1 MNDVIVFG
9 KLSIVQVIRIPMFN
23 GGTRQSVKTVHAMWG
38 ISEADAIDA
47 FAAFKEAN
55 PKQEFFARWQADPVD
70 IL

>member
-1 MNDVIVFG
+1 MNDGIFFG
-9 KLSIVQVIRIPMFN
+9 KLSIVQVLRIPMSN
-23 GGTRQSVKTVHAMWG
+23 GGIRQSVKTVHSMWG
-38 ISEADAIDA
+38 IPESEAINV